1 VSATSVSS
9 ESVIGSDLFSD
20 LSVLRR
26 KWRAALKPGCT
37 LPPFED
43 VTLGSLG
50 RIADHM
56 ALLKGQGSNI
66 EILRAGREVE
76 AWLENDIQHTSLA
89 MLPPD
94 CALAVAEAC
103 ASAQHNQKP
112 YLAAAHCV
120 RHGKV
125 QVYDVLALPM
135 ASRWGDVLTSIYVHA
150 HGLDYD
156 LLDAVFC
163 ATDDGVLSLAAI
175 RDAGGDPVD
184 FQIVHLNQGAARL
197 LRLPSDELRWLRLSA
212 GTHLLS
218 SADVLAQLV
227 EATRD
232 AVSVQIE
239 VEGDGFTLKLNV
251 APVGDM
257 LSVILTDITELKR
270 REKSFRLLFDANPMP
285 MWVFDAQTKNFL
297 GVNDA
302 AINHYGYDRASFLSM
317 NLIDIWPEDERQKHV
332 RALDEVGDVY
342 QSAHNWRHVKAD
354 GSEIEVLTFG
364 RRVPF
369 EGKDGFLVTAV
380 DITERRKAEARIAY
394 MAHHDN
400 LTGLPNRVK
409 FREHLDQALERN
421 GSGEERIGVLC
432 IDLDLFKSVNDSF
445 GHPVGDRLLKMVA
458 ERLHDV
464 MPAEALGARL
474 GGDEFAMIVK
484 RNPTPREL
492 NDLSATLIARVSA
505 PYVVDGLELV
515 IGASVG
521 IAMSPGDGTTGDDLL
536 RNADMALYRAK
547 SEGGGAH
554 CFFEKEMDRQAQTRR
569 ALEFDLRHALPNG
582 EFELHY
588 QPLVDVAANRIVA
601 FESLIRWRHP
611 VRGMISPAEFIPV
624 AEDIGLI
631 VTLGE
636 WVLREACSEAAKW
649 PADIKVA
656 VNLSPIQF
664 RSRNLV
670 QTVIAA
676 LAHSGLAPTRLE
688 LEITESLF
696 LAETE
701 ANLATLHQLRSLGV
715 RISMDDFGTG
725 YSSLSYLRSFPFDKI
740 KIDRSFVRD
749 LAERQDCVAIVKAI
763 SGLGQSLNISTTA
776 EGVETEDQLD
786 RLRAMGCTEV
796 QGFLFSAAKP
806 GCDIAGLLD
815 RFGQGQSKAGA
826 PAAAAIAAA

>member
-1 VSATSVSS
+1 MSATSVSS

-56 ALLKGQGSNI
+56 ALLKGQGGNI

-76 AWLENDIQHTSLA
+76 AWLENEIQHTSLA

-227 EATRD
+227 EATRN

-317 NLIDIWPEDERQKHV
+317 NLIDIWPEDERQKHA

-421 GSGEERIGVLC
+421 GNGEERIGVLC

-521 IAMSPGDGTTGDDLL
+521 IAMSPGDGATGDDLL

-611 VRGMISPAEFIPV
+611 ERGMISPAEFIPV

>member
-1 VSATSVSS
+1 VSAISIPG
-9 ESVIGSDLFSD
+9 ESFESDQFSD

-26 KWRAALKPGCT
+26 KWHAALKPGCT

-50 RIADHM
+50 RIADNM
-56 ALLKGQGSNI
+56 ALLEGQGSDI

-76 AWLENDIQHTSLA
+76 TWLESEAQHMPLA

-94 CALAVAEAC
+94 CALALAEAC
-103 ASAQHNQKP
+103 ASAHHNHEP
-112 YLAAAHCV
+112 HLAAAHCV
-120 RHGKV
+120 RHGQV
-125 QVYDVLALPM
+125 QAYDILALPM
-135 ASRWGDVLTSIYVHA
+135 ASRWGDVLTSIYVHPR
-150 HGLDYD
+150 GLDYD

-175 RDAGGDPVD
+175 RDAEGRPVD

-197 LRLPSDELRWLRLSA
+197 LRQPADELRWLRLSA
-212 GTHLLS
+212 GAHLLS
-218 SADVLAQLV
+218 SPDVLVQLA
-227 EATRD
+227 EATGR
-232 AVSVQIE
+232 AANMQIE

-270 REKSFRLLFDANPMP
+270 RERSFRLLFDANPMP
-285 MWVFDAQTKNFL
+285 MWVFDADSKRFL
-297 GVNDA
+297 NVNDA
-302 AINHYGYDRASFLSM
+302 AIRHYGYDRATFLSM
-317 NLIDIWPEDERQKHV
+317 NLLDIWPDDERQAHAH
-332 RALDEVGDVY
+332 ALDEVGDVY
-342 QSAHNWRHVKAD
+342 QSSRNWRHVRAD

-369 EGKDGFLVTAV
+369 EGRDGFLVTAV

-421 GSGEERIGVLC
+421 GEGGDRAGVLC
-432 IDLDLFKSVNDSF
+432 IDLDMFKNVNDSF

-458 ERLHDV
+458 ERLQGV
-464 MPAEALGARL
+464 MPADALVARL

-484 RNPTPREL
+484 RNPTPREI
-492 NDLSATLIARVSA
+492 NELSAALIASVSA
-505 PYVVDGLELV
+505 PYTVDGLELV

-521 IAMSPGDGTTGDDLL
+521 IAMSPGDGVTGDDLL

-569 ALEFDLRHALPNG
+569 ALEFDLRHALTNG

-588 QPLVDVAANRIVA
+588 QPLIDVVANRIVA
-601 FESLIRWRHP
+601 FEALIRWRHP
-611 VRGMISPAEFIPV
+611 ERGMVSPAEFIPV

-636 WVLREACSEAAKW
+636 WVLREACTEAATW
-649 PADIKVA
+649 PAGIKVA
-656 VNLSPIQF
+656 VNLSPVQF
-664 RSRNLV
+664 RNRNLV

-688 LEITESLF
+688 LEITESVF

-701 ANLATLHQLRSLGV
+701 ANLATLHQLRGLGV

-776 EGVETEDQLD
+776 EGVETKDQLD
-786 RLRAMGCTEV
+786 RLRDMGCTEV

-806 GCDIAGLLD
+806 GRDLAGLFA
-815 RFGQGQSKAGA
+815 RFGQGLSKAKG
-826 PAAAAIAAA
+826 AAAAA

>member
-1 VSATSVSS
+1 MVAIGVSS
-9 ESVIGSDLFSD
+9 EDISGSDLFGD
-20 LSVLRR
+20 LSVLER
-26 KWRAALKPGCT
+26 KWRAALKPGCL

-50 RIADHM
+50 RIADNM
-56 ALLKGQGSNI
+56 ALLKGKDENI
-66 EILRAGREVE
+66 EILRAGRKID
-76 AWLENDIQHTSLA
+76 AWLETEVHHTPLA
-89 MLPPD
+89 VLPPD
-94 CALAVAEAC
+94 CALALSDAC
-103 ASAQHNQKP
+103 ASAQHNHKP
-112 YLAAAHCV
+112 YLATAHCV

-125 QVYDVLALPM
+125 QAYDVLALPM
-135 ASRWGDVLTSIYVHA
+135 ESRWGDVLTSVYVHA
-150 HGLDYD
+150 RGLDYD

-175 RDAGGDPVD
+175 RDADGHPVD

-218 SADVLAQLV
+218 FTDVLVRLA
-227 EATRD
+227 EATGGL
-232 AVSVQIE
+232 ANVQIE
-239 VEGDGFTLKLNV
+239 VEGSGFTLKLNV

-285 MWVFDAQTKNFL
+285 MWVFDVRTRNFL

-302 AINHYGYDRASFLSM
+302 AVSHYGYDRASFLSM
-317 NLIDIWPEDERQKHV
+317 NLFDIWPEDERRAHAS
-332 RALDEVGDVY
+332 ALDQVGDVY
-342 QSAHNWRHVKAD
+342 QSAQNWRHVKAD

-369 EGKDGFLVTAV
+369 EGRDGFLVTAV

-409 FREHLDQALERN
+409 FREHLDQALER
-421 GSGEERIGVLC
+421 GSGERIGVLC
-432 IDLDLFKSVNDSF
+432 IDLDLFKNVNDSF
-445 GHPVGDRLLKMVA
+445 GHPIGDRLLKMVA
-458 ERLHDV
+458 ERLQDV
-464 MPAEALGARL
+464 MPADALVARL

-484 RNPTPREL
+484 GNPAPREL
-492 NDLSATLIARVSA
+492 NDLSGALIASASA
-505 PYVVDGLELV
+505 PYAVDGLELV
-515 IGASVG
+515 IGASIG
-521 IAMSPGDGTTGDDLL
+521 IAMSPGDGVTGDDLL

-554 CFFEKEMDRQAQTRR
+554 CFFEQEMDRQAQTRR
-569 ALEFDLRHALPNG
+569 ALEFDLRHALADG
-582 EFELHY
+582 QFELHY
-588 QPLVDVAANRIVA
+588 QPLIDVAANRIVA
-601 FESLIRWRHP
+601 FESLIRWHHP
-611 VRGMISPAEFIPV
+611 ERGMVSPAEFIPV

-636 WVLREACSEAAKW
+636 WVLREACTEAAKW
-649 PADIKVA
+649 PSDIKVA

-676 LAHSGLAPTRLE
+676 LAHSSLAPTRLE

-749 LAERQDCVAIVKAI
+749 LAERQDCVAIVRAI

-796 QGFLFSAAKP
+796 QGFLFSAARP
-806 GCDIAGLLD
+806 GCDVAGLLD
-815 RFGQGQSKAGA
+815 RFGQARVRGKGA
-826 PAAAAIAAA
+826 AVAA

>member
-1 VSATSVSS
+1 VSTIAVAS
-9 ESVIGSDLFSD
+9 ENFEPDLFND
-20 LSVLRR
+20 MSVLER
-26 KWRAALKPGCT
+26 KWRAARKPGRS
-37 LPPFED
+37 LPLYED
-43 VTLGSLG
+43 VMLGSLG
-50 RIADHM
+50 RLADHI
-56 ALLKGQGSNI
+56 AVLKGYGDGG
-66 EILRAGREVE
+66 ELLRAGRYAES
-76 AWLENDIQHTSLA
+76 WLETNIHDTPVAL
-89 MLPPD
+89 LPPD
-94 CALAVAEAC
+94 CALTVTE
-103 ASAQHNQKP
+103 ASASARHNASP
-112 YLAAAHCV
+112 YLASAHCV

-125 QVYDVLALPM
+125 RVFDVLAWPM
-135 ASRWGDVLTSIYVHA
+135 ASRWGGILTGIYVTERGA
-150 HGLDYD
+150 AFD
-156 LLDAVFC
+156 LLDAVFS
-163 ATDDGVLSLAAI
+163 ATNDGVLSLSAI
-175 RDAGGDPVD
+175 RDSNHYPVD
-184 FQIVHLNQGAARL
+184 FQIVHLNQGAAQL
-197 LRLPSDELRWLRLSA
+197 LRLPPDELRWRRLSMGA
-212 GTHLLS
+212 HPLS
-218 SADVLAQLV
+218 SPDVLAQL
-227 EATRD
+227 AKTTGG
-232 AVSVQIE
+232 AANVQIE
-239 VEGDGFTLKLNV
+239 VEGEGFTLKLNV

-285 MWVFDAQTKNFL
+285 MWVFDADTKNFL
-297 GVNDA
+297 NVNDA
-302 AINHYGYDRASFLSM
+302 AIRHYGYARTAFLAM
-317 NLIDIWPEDERQKHV
+317 NLFDIWPEDERQAHAC
-332 RALDEVGDVY
+332 ALDQVGDIY
-342 QSAHNWRHVKAD
+342 QSEHNWRHVKAD

-369 EGKDGFLVTAV
+369 EGRDGFLVTAV

-409 FREHLDQALERN
+409 FREQLDQALARN
-421 GSGEERIGVLC
+421 AGGDERIGVLC
-432 IDLDLFKSVNDSF
+432 IDLDLFKNVNDSF

-458 ERLHDV
+458 ERLRGV
-464 MPAEALGARL
+464 MPPDALVARL
-474 GGDEFAMIVK
+474 GGDEFAMIVT
-484 RNPTPREL
+484 RNPALREL
-492 NDLSATLIARVSA
+492 NDLSSALIAGVSA
-505 PYVVDGLELV
+505 PYIVDGLELV

-521 IAMSPGDGTTGDDLL
+521 IAVSPGDGLAGDDLL

-554 CFFEKEMDRQAQTRR
+554 CFFEQEMDRQAQIRR
-569 ALEFDLRHALPNG
+569 ALEFDLRHALANG

-601 FESLIRWRHP
+601 FESLLRWHHP
-611 VRGMISPAEFIPV
+611 ERGMVSPAEFIPV

-631 VTLGE
+631 VMLGE
-636 WVLREACSEAAKW
+636 WVLREACTEAAKW

-670 QTVIAA
+670 QTVVAA

-701 ANLATLHQLRSLGV
+701 ANLATLHQLRGLGV

-763 SGLGQSLNISTTA
+763 SGLGQSLNIATTA
-776 EGVETEDQLD
+776 EGVETEDQFAC
-786 RLRAMGCTEV
+786 LRAMGCTEV

-806 GCDIAGLLD
+806 GCDVAGLLE
-815 RFGQGQSKAGA
+815 RFGQGRAKEKD
-826 PAAAAIAAA
+826 AAAAA